1 MPNRDEFGNLTSNL
15 NRTAE
20 QLATLYTELETLN
33 TGLQTTVD
41 TKVAE
46 LERASRLK
54 RYLSPQLAE
63 SILSGER
70 DVSLTTSRKL
80 LTIFFSDVRG
90 FTAAAERME
99 PEQLV
104 DELNDYLTE
113 MTEIVFKHGGTLDKY
128 VGDAVM
134 VFFGD
139 PLPQEDHPRR
149 AVLMGFEM
157 QERMAELQQRWMG
170 RYQHSFEIGI
180 GIATGWVTVGD
191 IGSPAR
197 SDYTVLGN
205 EVNLAARLADRA
217 ASGQILAT
225 ERTLADVAD
234 VAVGHPI
241 DEILLK
247 GISRPIKIFELQA
260 RPA

>member
-1 MPNRDEFGNLTSNL
+1 
-15 NRTAE
+15 
-20 QLATLYTELETLN
+20 
-33 TGLQTTVD
+33 
-41 TKVAE
+41 
-46 LERASRLK
+46 
-54 RYLSPQLAE
+54 
-63 SILSGER
+63 
-70 DVSLTTSRKL
+70 
-80 LTIFFSDVRG
+80 
-90 FTAAAERME
+90 
-99 PEQLV
+99 
-104 DELNDYLTE
+104 
-113 MTEIVFKHGGTLDKY
+113 
-128 VGDAVM
+128 
-134 VFFGD
+134 
-139 PLPQEDHPRR
+139 
-149 AVLMGFEM
+149 MGFEM

-217 ASGQILAT
+217 ASGQILVT

-247 GISRPIKIFELQA
+247 GISRPIKIFELQPH
-260 RPA
+260 PA